1 MLLNTQEKYGWVAKI
16 LHWLVAIAVFCLFG
30 LGLWMVDLGYYDS
43 WNKLAPHYHKSVGIL
58 LMIVMFFRVAWRLF
72 SVPPAPSKALTQR
85 EKKLS
90 HGVHIILYVII
101 FLMFIS
107 GYLISTADN
116 RGIEVFDWFTVPSFG
131 AFFENQE
138 DIAGNFHEWLAYILI
153 GFAVVHLLAAL
164 KHHFIN
170 KDDVLKRMF

>member
-1 MLLNTQEKYGWVAKI
+1 MLLNTQEKYGWVAKL
-16 LHWLVAIAVFCLFG
+16 LHWLVALAVFGLFG

-58 LMIVMFFRVAWRLF
+58 LMIVMLFRVAWRYF
-72 SVPPAPSKALTQR
+72 NVRPIPSKALTQR
-85 EKKLS
+85 EKKIS
-90 HGVHIILYVII
+90 HSVHIILYVTI

-116 RGIEVFDWFTVPSFG
+116 RGIEVFDWFTVSSFG

-138 DIAGNFHEWLAYILI
+138 DIAGNIHEWLSYILVSL
-153 GFAVVHLLAAL
+153 AVVHLLAAL

-170 KDDVLKRMF
+170 KDDVLKRML